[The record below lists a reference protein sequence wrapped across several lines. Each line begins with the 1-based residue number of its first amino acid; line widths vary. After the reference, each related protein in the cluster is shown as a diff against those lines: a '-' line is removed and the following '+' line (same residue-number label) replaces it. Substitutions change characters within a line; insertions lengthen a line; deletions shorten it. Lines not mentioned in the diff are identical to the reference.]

1 MTVVDAHCWSALSIT
16 IRPESGQ
23 LGHQA
28 DCPPG
33 NWIVMLSLTG
43 TLQVNLHVRLP
54 LSTRGVP
61 GCVGLRHGST
71 KAAKYVA

>member
-1 MTVVDAHCWSALSIT
+1 
-16 IRPESGQ
+16 
-23 LGHQA
+23 
-28 DCPPG
+28 
-33 NWIVMLSLTG
+33 MLSLTG
-43 TLQVNLHVRLP
+43 TLQVNRHVRLP